1 MLRRLAR
8 LIPILP
14 LIFPFL
20 AGINPASAQTY
31 PNKPV
36 RIISAFAAG
45 GTNDVI
51 ARTIAPK
58 LSEHFGQQFIVE
70 NRPGGG
76 GVIGTEF
83 AAKSPADGYTLTIAT
98 TTTHVIAAAMRK
110 LPYDPVKDFSPINL
124 IGATPYMIVVHPS
137 MPVKNVKDL
146 IAVAKSRP
154 NQVEFGSG
162 GVGTPGHLA
171 GAMLNTMTGIK
182 MLHVP
187 YKAGNLALN
196 ELIGGH
202 VSLTFST
209 TITSTQFI
217 QSGRLR
223 GIAVTSINRLPA
235 FPNLPTVAESG
246 VPGYEFS
253 LWLGLSAPAKTPE
266 PVIQILADAV
276 AKALQNESVRSTL
289 IAQSVEPVSIPRQTI
304 AKRIESELIAYE
316 KIVKQSGAMTN

>member
-8 LIPILP
+8 LISILP

-20 AGINPASAQTY
+20 AGINLASAQTY

-58 LSEHFGQQFIVE
+58 LTEYLGQQFIVE

-124 IGATPYMIVVHPS
+124 IGATPYVIVVHPS

-223 GIAVTSINRLPA
+223 GIAVTSANRLPA

-266 PVIQILADAV
+266 PVIQMLADAV